1 MRLAITRSWIRVSR
15 LLMVILLQ
23 SRNMNVPSGAGVG
36 KNGAE
41 ERNQTHGP
49 APRYS
54 ENEPDI
60 VRLRGIRSARHRRAW
75 RRGASRR
82 PDHRHH
88 DYRFARVVDGT
99 VLWSLQACATSCSRA
114 NWRDG

>member
-54 ENEPDI
+54 ENEPD
-60 VRLRGIRSARHRRAW
+60 VVQLRGIRRAR

-82 PDHRHH
+82 PD
-88 DYRFARVVDGT
+88 YRQRYGIPAFAAALVQGIAIYAFLLDR
-99 VLWSLQACATSCSRA
+99 SR
-114 NWRDG
+114 

>member
-82 PDHRHH
+82 PDHRQR
-88 DYRFARVVDGT
+88 YGIPAFAAALVQGIAIYAFLLDR
-99 VLWSLQACATSCSRA
+99 SR
-114 NWRDG
+114 